1 MTARISLERAFTLL
15 DEVVKEAGDG
25 HVQDY
30 CAYAEKDVDGRLV
43 PGCIVGRVLHKAGVP
58 VEVLAE
64 MDNSARTENKARDTE
79 FDTLV
84 MSEEYSDAFTI
95 NTDAMIMLREAQR
108 VQDCRKPWG
117 EAAQQARE
125 YHEARMKQREATT

>member
-1 MTARISLERAFTLL
+1 MTARISLERALTLL
-15 DEVVKEAGDG
+15 DEVVEEAGPY
-25 HVQDY
+25 HVQDE
-30 CAYAEKDVDGRLV
+30 CVYADEDAQGNLV

-79 FDTLV
+79 FDTIVL
-84 MSEEYSDAFTI
+84 SEEYSDAFTI

-108 VQDCRKPWG
+108 VQDCREPWG
-117 EAAQQARE
+117 RAAQRARD
-125 YHEARMKQREATT
+125 YHEKRMKQREATT

>member
-1 MTARISLERAFTLL
+1 MTARISLEQAFTLL
-15 DEVVKEAGDG
+15 DEVVKEAGPY

-30 CAYAEKDVDGRLV
+30 CVYADEDAQGNLV

-64 MDNSARTENKARDTE
+64 MDSSARTENKARDTE
-79 FDTLV
+79 FDTIVL
-84 MSEEYSDAFTI
+84 SEEYSDAFTI

-108 VQDCRKPWG
+108 VQDCREPWG
-117 EAAQQARE
+117 RAARQARE
-125 YHEARMKQREATT
+125 YHEARMKQRGATT